1 MANVVM
7 FYEEKCKKKLENG
20 KIHFLDPL
28 VKIGLPKGQKGSQ
41 ITFKGHIPSSYTAIG

>member
-20 KIHFLDPL
+20 KIHFLDPS
-28 VKIGLPKGQKGSQ
+28 VKIGLPEDQKGSQ
-41 ITFKGHIPSSYTAIG
+41 ITFKSHISC